1 MNMKR
6 IQIILAA
13 LVLSVSVSCTADF
26 LDVDPTTEIPEKD
39 YYDDYETLL
48 KGPFNG
54 RISSSANMVR

>member
-26 LDVDPTTEIPEKD
+26 LDVDPTTEIPE
-39 YYDDYETLL
+39 
-48 KGPFNG
+48 
-54 RISSSANMVR
+54 